1 MKGSLQTATRASTGF
16 GWTKADAYLFDI
28 DGTLLVTRDGVQ
40 REPIHR
46 AMREVYGVDTTIEGI
61 AYHGMTDLG
70 ILRAALARVGI
81 SSAEFE
87 SKRAPALAVV
97 TREVAA
103 NEGRIA
109 PQVFAAIP
117 ELLEELHKRGKLL
130 GMASG
135 NLESVGWRKVRT
147 AGLSHYFAFGCFSDQ
162 HEERADIFRAGV
174 AEARKRLGNDATI
187 CFFGDTPSD
196 ILAARSA
203 GAQIVAVC
211 TGIFSYEQLS
221 EHGPDVCIASCAE
234 LRFGE

>member
-1 MKGSLQTATRASTGF
+1 MKESPLQTEIRATSGF
-16 GWTKADAYLFDI
+16 SWMNADAYLFDI
-28 DGTLLVTRDGVQ
+28 DGTLLVTRDGVH
-40 REPIHR
+40 REAIHQ

-81 SSAEFE
+81 SSSEFE
-87 SKRAPALAVV
+87 SKLAPALAVV

-109 PQVFAAIP
+109 PQVFAAVP
-117 ELLEELHKRGKLL
+117 ELLEKLHKRGKLL

-135 NLESVGWRKVRT
+135 NLESVGWRKVRA
-147 AGLSHYFAFGCFSDQ
+147 AGLSDYFAFGCFSDH
-162 HEERADIFRAGV
+162 HEERADIFRGGV
-174 AEARKRLGNDATI
+174 AEARKRLSSDATI

-203 GAQIVAVC
+203 EAQIVAVC

-221 EHGPDVCIASCAE
+221 EHRPDACIASCAD
-234 LRFGE
+234 LQFD